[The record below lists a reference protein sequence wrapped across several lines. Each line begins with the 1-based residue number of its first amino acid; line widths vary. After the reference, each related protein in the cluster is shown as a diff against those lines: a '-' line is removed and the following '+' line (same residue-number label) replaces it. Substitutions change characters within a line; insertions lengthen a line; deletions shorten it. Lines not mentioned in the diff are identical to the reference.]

1 MHVGFAEDDGSCLL
15 ERRDHRSVAL
25 RHKLPEDFRATRRAN
40 ACRVNVV
47 LERNGNPVKRSAIAP
62 LRAARPAAEFALGL
76 PGLADGLFF
85 RNREIGVQPGIEFSD
100 ALEQQARELDRRKLA
115 LAEKLADLG
124 NGSKSEL
131 RVSWLQKILS

>member
-1 MHVGFAEDDGSCLL
+1 MHVGFAEDDGSGLL

-62 LRAARPAAEFALGL
+62 LAARPAAEFALGL

-85 RNREIGVQPGIEFSD
+85 RNCEIGVQPGIEFSD